1 MVDKS
6 MGILSDPEIYACL
19 NSQSRVSGVGPWGGF
34 AYDLDLSVPYITCA
48 IHAGHR
54 VRDELLPLMSI
65 SDMERLTEE
74 DSATDWIIS
83 DCPSTIWGLDSRAE
97 YDLNRPIDLALPLT
111 PERFW
116 GMQVY
121 GSPPTEAMQQR
132 SLEKYSAFY
141 RFVATVIQILLDRFG
156 ACVIYDIHSYN
167 GWRQVE
173 NGHHLP
179 PVFNLG
185 TRSINHARW
194 EKPVL
199 TWLTC
204 LSRIR
209 IPDVFTTVA
218 ENEVFGG
225 EGAFCHKLTSWGPN
239 ILVLSTEILKMYMDE
254 NSGALHD
261 VRTDILK
268 KTLGEAIVEH
278 GSAFRKSFCR

>member
-1 MVDKS
+1 
-6 MGILSDPEIYACL
+6 MGILSDPEIYAFL
-19 NSQSRVSGVGPWGGF
+19 SSQSQVSGIGPLGGF
-34 AYDLDLSVPYITCA
+34 VYDLDLSVPYITFA

-65 SDMERLTEE
+65 SDIERLTEE
-74 DSATDWIIS
+74 DAATDRIIS

-116 GMQVY
+116 GIQIY
-121 GSPPTEAMQQR
+121 GSPPTKAMQKR

-167 GWRQVE
+167 GRRQVE
-173 NGHHLP
+173 NGHRSP

-185 TRSINHARW
+185 TRSINRARW
-194 EKPVL
+194 EIPVQ
-199 TWLTC
+199 TWLNC
-204 LSRIR
+204 LSRVR

-225 EGAFCHKLTSWGPN
+225 EGAFCRELTSWGPN

-254 NSGALHD
+254 NSGTFHD
-261 VRTDILK
+261 IRTDILK